1 MAQSMSTNQF
11 LLSRGMPDRRNAM
24 FGKPPFMTEDGMV
37 LIDRRD
43 QVERRGRGG
52 ERASGSSTWFSA
64 ANQDEAEMM
73 VK

>member
-1 MAQSMSTNQF
+1 MAHSMSTNQF
-11 LLSRGMPDRRNAM
+11 LLSRGMPDRRNAI

-43 QVERRGRGG
+43 QVERRGHGG
-52 ERASGSSTWFSA
+52 GRASGSSSWFNA
-64 ANQDEAEMM
+64 ANQDEAKLM